1 MYLKLK
7 NSLLHWGQKGPKEA
21 GMTEVSRGTEYSLLH
36 EIIDIVSNTWYALLL
51 KLLLSGF
58 LCQC

>member
-21 GMTEVSRGTEYSLLH
+21 GMTDVSRGTEYSLLH
-36 EIIDIVSNTWYALLL
+36 DIIDIVSKTW
-51 KLLLSGF
+51 
-58 LCQC
+58 